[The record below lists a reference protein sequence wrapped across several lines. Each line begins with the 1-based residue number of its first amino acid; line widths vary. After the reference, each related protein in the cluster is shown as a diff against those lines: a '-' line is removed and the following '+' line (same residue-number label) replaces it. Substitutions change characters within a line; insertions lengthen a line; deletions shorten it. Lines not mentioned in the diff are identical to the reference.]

1 MATRKLVRLIPTDYE
16 KMFLEDP
23 DAKIIPCDQQFTS
36 KSQMREQIQNLFQD
50 GVKELNFVASCEC
63 GHLEGNFYEGTVCS
77 RCHTPVRTYFA
88 DKVKFRAWLE
98 LPPFAPSIIHPA
110 IYRVLDKWLGKCK
123 SVSILESLLNVDVEL
138 PQPLKGLLGQGFEY
152 FYKNFDDIIRFFLND
167 YAPLK
172 QPSARARSEG
182 IAEYI
187 QRYRDRVFIRH
198 IPILNQALHLITTSG
213 TMQYSDD
220 TVEAILDAKAE
231 LSALIYV
238 FNYGTVGPK
247 FVDQRMWE
255 IQRSIVEYS
264 TLIAKV
270 KLISKIG
277 YIRKL
282 VMGARLHCSF
292 RGVIVPITEPHEAD
306 ELHLPYLIGV
316 VCWKLELINLMTKR
330 MGLTIP
336 QAVAKHN
343 AALAKFDEDIYNL
356 LHVLIEECKEE
367 CRKHG
372 MGYVRGLT
380 CLFGRNPME
389 VVGNQQLT
397 TMGTTTVTRWM
408 QTYPI
413 QGNSKSRSNRDMRV
427 LYDA

>member
-16 KMFLEDP
+16 KMFWEDP
-23 DAKIIPCDQQFTS
+23 DAKIIPCDRQFTS
-36 KSQMREQIQNLFQD
+36 QAQMKEQIQSLFQD

-63 GHLEGNFYEGTVCS
+63 GHLEGNFYEGIECS
-77 RCHTPVRTYFA
+77 RCHTTVRTYFA

-123 SVSILESLLNVDVEL
+123 SVSILESLLNVDIEL
-138 PQPLKGLLGQGFEY
+138 PQPL
-152 FYKNFDDIIRFFLND
+152 DIVRFFLND

-172 QPSARARSEG
+172 QPSARSRSEG

-198 IPILNQALHLITTSG
+198 IPVLNQALHLITTSG

-238 FNYGTVGPK
+238 YNYGTVGPK

-255 IQRSIVEYS
+255 IQRSVVEYS
-264 TLIAKV
+264 TLISKV

-316 VCWKLELINLMTKR
+316 VCWKSELINLMTKR
-330 MGLTIP
+330 MGMTIP

-343 AALAKFDEDIYNL
+343 AALAKFDENIYNL
-356 LHVLIEECKEE
+356 LGVLIEECKEE
-367 CRKHG
+367 CRKYG
-372 MGYVRGLT
+372 MDYVRGLT
-380 CLFGRNPME
+380 CLFGRNPVE
-389 VVGNQQLT
+389 VVDYRQLT

>member
-1 MATRKLVRLIPTDYE
+1 
-16 KMFLEDP
+16 MFWEDP
-23 DAKIIPCDQQFTS
+23 DAKVIPCDQQFTS

-63 GHLEGNFYEGTVCS
+63 GHLEGNFYEGMVCN
-77 RCHTPVRTYFA
+77 RCHQPVRTYFA

-98 LPPFAPSIIHPA
+98 LPPFAPSIIHPT

-123 SVSILESLLNVDVEL
+123 SVSIMESLLNVDVEL
-138 PQPLKGLLGQGFEY
+138 PPPLKGLVGQGFEY
-152 FYKNFDDIIRFFLND
+152 FYNNFDDIIRFFLNE

-187 QRYRDRVFIRH
+187 SKYRDRIFIRH
-198 IPILNQALHLITTSG
+198 MPILNQALHLITTSG

-255 IQRSIVEYS
+255 IQRSLVKYS
-264 TLIAKV
+264 TLIAEV

-316 VCWKLELINLMTKR
+316 VCWKLELINLLTRR
-330 MGLTIP
+330 MGMTIP

-343 AALAKFDEDIYNL
+343 AALARFDEDIWNL
-356 LHVLIEECKEE
+356 LHVLIQECKEE
-367 CRKHG
+367 CVKHG
-372 MGYVRGLT
+372 MNYVRGLT
-380 CLFGRNPME
+380 CLFGRNPSSS
-389 VVGNQQLT
+389 L
-397 TMGTTTVTRWM
+397 
-408 QTYPI
+408 
-413 QGNSKSRSNRDMRV
+413 NSSGPVYRK
-427 LYDA
+427 LCA